1 MFQIDELELE
11 QCVRQTKWSSHHS
24 IVSPL
29 EGIANKLLLA
39 MEIANEMQRQTK
51 WSSHHSIVSP
61 PWRHS
66 QQIVAC
72 HGNC

>member
-1 MFQIDELELE
+1 
-11 QCVRQTKWSSHHS
+11 
-24 IVSPL
+24 
-29 EGIANKLLLA
+29 
-39 MEIANEMQRQTK
+39 MQRQTK